1 MTATAH
7 EPIAQ
12 FVAKWHRR
20 EPEMA
25 QAEPFCAPD
34 LRPRFRAWGALL
46 HELREA
52 TFELS
57 DPRVSQVKGQ
67 WWAEELVGLAGGRG
81 RHPVTGPL
89 AGVAA
94 DWAGLAQALL
104 ATALDDSRPADVAQA
119 LRRLQPLGDAL
130 ARVEASVFG
139 AEAAPGG
146 DRAIAVH
153 LLLHRLPEG
162 LAADDQALL
171 PMNLL
176 ARHGLTAAQVAAG
189 QGEALLRDWGGEL
202 LAALPAAR
210 HPVLY
215 RRLRAGFD
223 RARLARL
230 AAGRGFDPPG
240 PFATLWRAW
249 RLARATA

>member
-1 MTATAH
+1 MSAATH

-25 QAEPFCAPD
+25 QAEVFCAPE
-34 LRPRFRAWGALL
+34 LRPRFRAWGALV

-52 TFELS
+52 CFELS
-57 DPRVSQVKGQ
+57 DPRVAQVKGQ
-67 WWAEELVGLAGGRG
+67 WWAEELAGLAAGRG

-89 AGVAA
+89 AGTVA
-94 DWAGLAQALL
+94 DWTGLAQALL
-104 ATALDDSRPADVAQA
+104 ETALDDSRPGDARQA
-119 LRRLQPLGDAL
+119 IARLEPLSAAL
-130 ARVEASVFG
+130 ARVESAVFD
-139 AEAAPGG
+139 APHSFE
-146 DRAIAVH
+146 DARAVAVH
-153 LLLHRLPEG
+153 LLLQRLPEG

-189 QGEALLRDWGGEL
+189 QGEPLLRDWAGEL
-202 LAALPAAR
+202 LAALPAPR

-215 RRLRAGFD
+215 RRLRSGFD

-230 AAGRGFDPPG
+230 AGGRGFDPPA
-240 PFATLWRAW
+240 PFVTLLRAW
-249 RLARATA
+249 RLARAGA

>member
-1 MTATAH
+1 MSKPAH

-12 FVAKWHRR
+12 FVAKWQRR

-25 QAEPFCAPD
+25 QAEPFCAPA
-34 LRPRFRAWGALL
+34 LRPRYRAWGALV

-52 TFELS
+52 AFELS

-67 WWAEELVGLAGGRG
+67 WWAEELVGLAGGRA

-89 AGVAA
+89 AGLAA

-104 ATALDDSRPADVAQA
+104 ATTLEDSRPADAGQA
-119 LRRLQPLGDAL
+119 LARLQPLAQAL
-130 ARVEASVFG
+130 ARVEAAVFD
-139 AEAAPGG
+139 AEAGAA
-146 DRAIAVH
+146 DERAIAVH

-171 PMNLL
+171 PLNLL
-176 ARHGLTAAQVAAG
+176 ARHGLTAAEVAAG
-189 QGEALLRDWGGEL
+189 RGEPLLRDWAGEL
-202 LAALPAAR
+202 LAALPAPR

-215 RRLRAGFD
+215 RRLRSGFD

-230 AAGRGFDPPG
+230 AAGRGFDPPA
-240 PFATLWRAW
+240 PLATLWRAW
-249 RLARATA
+249 RLARATS